1 MRKYI
6 YVTAIVLVIAG
17 TGYAQNTKELFFNNL
32 SQTTTGIEKLSGNFT
47 QEKEFRSLDVRAVSK
62 GLFTYVKNVE
72 MRFDYTEPR
81 IMSMLVD
88 GTSLRVITEEKT
100 TTYSLKSQKNALA
113 EMSKIMRH
121 CMEGHLHEL
130 NTEYALTYEAMEK
143 EYLVTVRYLK
153 EDPGNTFEKISLA
166 FDHKNYA
173 LVEIV
178 ICERT
183 GYVTTYRFSDLRV
196 QPGKQ

>member
-100 TTYSLKSQKNALA
+100 TTYSLKSQKTLWQ
-113 EMSKIMRH
+113 KCQR
-121 CMEGHLHEL
+121 L
-130 NTEYALTYEAMEK
+130 
-143 EYLVTVRYLK
+143 
-153 EDPGNTFEKISLA
+153 
-166 FDHKNYA
+166 
-173 LVEIV
+173 
-178 ICERT
+178 
-183 GYVTTYRFSDLRV
+183 
-196 QPGKQ
+196 

>member
-1 MRKYI
+1 M
-6 YVTAIVLVIAG
+6 
-17 TGYAQNTKELFFNNL
+17 
-32 SQTTTGIEKLSGNFT
+32 
-47 QEKEFRSLDVRAVSK
+47 DVRAVSK

-143 EYLVTVRYLK
+143 EYTSGTSKTININEYFQIYYISYNDITCTAVT
-153 EDPGNTFEKISLA
+153 
-166 FDHKNYA
+166 
-173 LVEIV
+173 
-178 ICERT
+178 
-183 GYVTTYRFSDLRV
+183 
-196 QPGKQ
+196 